1 MSIFSENIR
10 LLRSRKNVSQQAVAD
25 ELFITRAALSKYEEG
40 KSEPPIPTLSKLA
53 KYYHVSIDVLISVDL
68 NKVDLNNLMNLSDNR
83 ILLPVLVDKDSKDNI
98 ELIPIKAKAGY
109 LTGYGD
115 PEFIQNLEQMSLPFL
130 KEGKFRAFPIEGDS
144 MPPHRAESFVVAK
157 YVEKLSDIKS
167 GKTYVVLSKNDGI
180 VYKRVFR
187 KKGNEYELHSD
198 NPVYEPYLIHAN
210 EILEVWEHAASIAT
224 TEYEPENLDYIDIKE
239 MLQQLRMDIRGARA

>member
-10 LLRSRKNVSQQAVAD
+10 LLRSQKEVSQQVVAD
-25 ELFITRAALSKYEEG
+25 ELFISRPALSKYEEG
-40 KSEPPIPTLSKLA
+40 KSEPPIQILSRLA
-53 KYYHVSIDVLISVDL
+53 KYYHVSIDVLVGVDL
-68 NKVDLNNLMNLSDNR
+68 RKVDLSNLMKLSDNR
-83 ILLPVLVDKDSKDNI
+83 ILLPILVDKEFNDNI
-98 ELIPIKAKAGY
+98 ELVPIKAKAGY
-109 LTGYGD
+109 LMGYGD

-144 MPPHRAESFVVAK
+144 MPPHRAGSFVVAK
-157 YVEKLSDIKS
+157 YLEKLSEIKS
-167 GKTYVVLSKNDGI
+167 GKTYIVLSKDDGI

-198 NPVYEPYLIHAN
+198 NPVYEPYQIHAN

-239 MLQQLRMDIRGARA
+239 MLQQIRMDIREVKA